1 MTPRPPR
8 STRTDTLFPY
18 TTPSDLAVRVRKRR
32 HRILVFDAILRV
44 ARAQRQRKRITDFI
58 GRLAVDRLRTRHLD
72 EMLLRID
79 ARYRLGWIEQSRSD
93 RIGGPDRRI
102 EGLAGEEIV
111 DELEIGFGVVRIDIL
126 PAIISA
132 RSEEHKSVL
141 QSLRRISSD

>member
-1 MTPRPPR
+1 
-8 STRTDTLFPY
+8 
-18 TTPSDLAVRVRKRR
+18 
-32 HRILVFDAILRV
+32 
-44 ARAQRQRKRITDFI
+44 
-58 GRLAVDRLRTRHLD
+58 
-72 EMLLRID
+72 MLLRID

-132 RSEEHKSVL
+132 DDHLELPELQIDPKILIELFGLGPEIILANRVDRKSVVTGK
-141 QSLRRISSD
+141 SVTVRVYHGGRRII